1 MARIDHN
8 YYIMKKK
15 ILINYWNKFYKKK
28 SITAESTFAKFTY
41 KKIINKKSTL
51 LDIGCGNGRDSY
63 YFNRKGLIVTGID
76 ISQKAIQK
84 NSKDKIKNLSFKK
97 FDIGKDKIKGKFDII
112 YCRFFVH
119 TVDELLE
126 NKLIKLIK
134 NSKNRGTKVFFE
146 FRNYKDKI
154 FGNFKA
160 KDHNKVVEFEK
171 GHFRRII
178 DPKIFKKK
186 FLIETKSKI
195 IYQKNGIN
203 LSIVRKD
210 NPNLSRM
217 IFKF

>member
-1 MARIDHN
+1 
-8 YYIMKKK
+8 MKKK
-15 ILINYWNKFYKKK
+15 NLVKYWNKFYKKK
-28 SITAESTFAKFTY
+28 SIISESTFAKFTY
-41 KKIINKKSTL
+41 KKILNKKVKL
-51 LDIGCGNGRDSY
+51 LDIGYGNGRDSY
-63 YFNRKGLIVTGID
+63 FFNKKGFQVTGID

-84 NSKDKIKNLSFKK
+84 NSINKINNLSFEK
-97 FDIGKDKIKGKFDII
+97 FDIGKDKIKNKFDII

-126 NKLIKLIK
+126 NKLIELIK
-134 NSKNRGTKVFFE
+134 SSKNKGTKVFFE

-154 FGNFKA
+154 FGKFNA
-160 KDHNKVVEFEK
+160 EDHNKVIEFEK

-178 DPKIFKKK
+178 DPRIFKKK
-186 FLIETKSKI
+186 FLLKTKSKL

-203 LSIVRKD
+203 LSIVKKD

>member
-1 MARIDHN
+1 
-8 YYIMKKK
+8 MKKK
-15 ILINYWNKFYKKK
+15 NLVKYWNKFYKKK
-28 SITAESTFAKFTY
+28 SIISESTFAKFTY
-41 KKIINKKSTL
+41 KKILNKKVKL

-63 YFNRKGLIVTGID
+63 FFNKKGFQVTGID

-84 NSKDKIKNLSFKK
+84 NSMNKINNLSFEK
-97 FDIGKDKIKGKFDII
+97 FDIGKDKIKNKFDII

-126 NKLIKLIK
+126 NKLIELIK
-134 NSKNRGTKVFFE
+134 SSKNKGTKVFFE

-154 FGNFKA
+154 FGKFNA
-160 KDHNKVVEFEK
+160 EDHNKVIEFEK

-178 DPKIFKKK
+178 DPRIFKKK
-186 FLIETKSKI
+186 FLLKTKSKL
-195 IYQKNGIN
+195 IYQKSGIN
-203 LSIVRKD
+203 LSIVKKD

>member
-1 MARIDHN
+1 
-8 YYIMKKK
+8 MKKK
-15 ILINYWNKFYKKK
+15 NLVKYWNKFYKKK
-28 SITAESTFAKFTY
+28 SIISESTFAKFTY
-41 KKIINKKSTL
+41 KKILNKKVKL

-63 YFNRKGLIVTGID
+63 FFNKKGFQVTGID

-84 NSKDKIKNLSFKK
+84 NSKNEIKNLSFKK
-97 FDIGKDKIKGKFDII
+97 FDIGKDKIKNKFDII

-126 NKLIKLIK
+126 NKLIELIK
-134 NSKNRGTKVFFE
+134 SSKNKGTKVFFE

-154 FGNFKA
+154 FGKFNA
-160 KDHNKVVEFEK
+160 EDHNKVIEFEK

-186 FLIETKSKI
+186 FLLKTKSKL

-203 LSIVRKD
+203 LSIVKKD

>member
-1 MARIDHN
+1 
-8 YYIMKKK
+8 MKKK
-15 ILINYWNKFYKKK
+15 ILINYWNKFYKTK

-41 KKIINKKSTL
+41 KKLNKKKIKL

-63 YFNRKGLIVTGID
+63 YFNRKGFKVTGID

-84 NSKDKIKNLSFKK
+84 NSKNKNKNLSFKK
-97 FDIGKDKIKGKFDII
+97 FDIGKDKIKGRFDVI

-126 NKLIKLIK
+126 SKLINLIK
-134 NSKNRGTKVFFE
+134 CSKNKGTKVFFE

-160 KDHNKVVEFEK
+160 KDHNKVIEFEK

-186 FLIETKSKI
+186 FLFETKSKL
-195 IYQKNGIN
+195 IYLKNGTN
-203 LSIVRKD
+203 LSIVKKD

>member
-1 MARIDHN
+1 
-8 YYIMKKK
+8 MKKK
-15 ILINYWNKFYKKK
+15 NLVKYWNKFYKKK
-28 SITAESTFAKFTY
+28 SIISESTFAKFTY
-41 KKIINKKSTL
+41 KKILNKKGKL

-63 YFNRKGLIVTGID
+63 FFNKKGFQVTGID

-84 NSKDKIKNLSFKK
+84 NSINKINNLSFEK
-97 FDIGKDKIKGKFDII
+97 FDIGKDKIKNKFDII

-126 NKLIKLIK
+126 NKLIELIK
-134 NSKNRGTKVFFE
+134 SSKNKGTKVFFE

-154 FGNFKA
+154 FGKFNA
-160 KDHNKVVEFEK
+160 EDHNKVIEFEK

-178 DPKIFKKK
+178 DPRIFKKK
-186 FLIETKSKI
+186 FLLKTKSKL
-195 IYQKNGIN
+195 IYQKSGIN
-203 LSIVRKD
+203 LSIVKKD

>member
-1 MARIDHN
+1 
-8 YYIMKKK
+8 MKKK
-15 ILINYWNKFYKKK
+15 NLVKYWNKFYKKK
-28 SITAESTFAKFTY
+28 SIISESTFAKFTY
-41 KKIINKKSTL
+41 KKILNKKVKL

-63 YFNRKGLIVTGID
+63 FFNKKGFQVTGID

-84 NSKDKIKNLSFKK
+84 NSINKINNLSFEK
-97 FDIGKDKIKGKFDII
+97 FDIGKDKIKNKFDII

-126 NKLIKLIK
+126 NKLIELIK
-134 NSKNRGTKVFFE
+134 SSKNKGTKVFFE

-154 FGNFKA
+154 FGKFNA
-160 KDHNKVVEFEK
+160 EDHNKVIEFEK

-178 DPKIFKKK
+178 DPRIFKKK
-186 FLIETKSKI
+186 FLLKTKSKL
-195 IYQKNGIN
+195 IYQKSGIN
-203 LSIVRKD
+203 LSIVKKD

>member
-1 MARIDHN
+1 
-8 YYIMKKK
+8 MKKK
-15 ILINYWNKFYKKK
+15 NLVKYWNKFYKKK
-28 SITAESTFAKFTY
+28 SIISESTFAKFTY
-41 KKIINKKSTL
+41 KKILNKKVKI

-63 YFNRKGLIVTGID
+63 FFNKKGFQVTGID

-84 NSKDKIKNLSFKK
+84 NSINKINNLSFEK
-97 FDIGKDKIKGKFDII
+97 FDIGKDKIKNKFDII

-126 NKLIKLIK
+126 NKLIELIK
-134 NSKNRGTKVFFE
+134 SSKNKGTKVFFE

-154 FGNFKA
+154 FGKFNA
-160 KDHNKVVEFEK
+160 EDHNKVIEFEK

-178 DPKIFKKK
+178 DPRIFKKK
-186 FLIETKSKI
+186 FLLKTKSKL

-203 LSIVRKD
+203 LSIVKKD

>member
-1 MARIDHN
+1 
-8 YYIMKKK
+8 MKKK
-15 ILINYWNKFYKKK
+15 ILINYWNKFYKTK
-28 SITAESTFAKFTY
+28 SITIESTFAKFTY
-41 KKIINKKSTL
+41 KKIKNKKSKL

-63 YFNRKGLIVTGID
+63 YFNRKGFIVTGID

-84 NSKDKIKNLSFKK
+84 NSKNKIKNLSFKK

-126 NKLIKLIK
+126 NKLIELIK
-134 NSKNRGTKVFFE
+134 SSKNKGTKVFFE

-154 FGNFKA
+154 FGKFNA
-160 KDHNKVVEFEK
+160 EDHNKVIEFEK

-178 DPKIFKKK
+178 DPRIFKKK
-186 FLIETKSKI
+186 FLLKTKSKL

-203 LSIVRKD
+203 LSIVKKD